1 MSAPKSSMA
10 IDKTPADKTPAEIN
24 TELRNLA
31 HDLSNAIETIMQAT
45 YLLSQAQLDET
56 AKKWMELI
64 DKASRDA
71 ARINRDI
78 REHLRAQ
85 TAQIASGSR

>member
-1 MSAPKSSMA
+1 MASEKS
-10 IDKTPADKTPAEIN
+10 PADKTPAEIN
-24 TELRNLA
+24 TELRTLA
-31 HDLSNAIETIMQAT
+31 HDLSNALETIMQAT
-45 YLLSQAQLDET
+45 YLLAQSQLDENG
-56 AKKWMELI
+56 KKWLELI

-85 TAQIASGSR
+85 TSQLPGETQ

>member
-1 MSAPKSSMA
+1 MA
-10 IDKTPADKTPAEIN
+10 TDKTPSEKSLAELN
-24 TELRNLA
+24 SELRTLA
-31 HDLSNAIETIMQAT
+31 HDLSNSIETIMQAT
-45 YLLSQAQLDET
+45 YLLGTAQVDET
-56 AKKWMELI
+56 GKKWLELI

-85 TAQIASGSR
+85 TAQMGGSDVH

>member
-1 MSAPKSSMA
+1 MATEKS
-10 IDKTPADKTPAEIN
+10 PADKTPAEIN
-24 TELRNLA
+24 TELRTLA
-31 HDLSNAIETIMQAT
+31 HDLSNSIETIMQAT
-45 YLLSQAQLDET
+45 YLLAQAQMDDNG
-56 AKKWMELI
+56 KKWLELI

-85 TAQIASGSR
+85 TAQMGQSAKS

>member
-1 MSAPKSSMA
+1 MSSNFAMPTEKNPAEKSS
-10 IDKTPADKTPAEIN
+10 AEIN

-31 HDLSNAIETIMQAT
+31 HDLSNSIETIMQAT
-45 YLLSQAQLDET
+45 YLLAQAQMDENG
-56 AKKWMELI
+56 KKWLELI

-85 TAQIASGSR
+85 TANIARGSQ

>member
-1 MSAPKSSMA
+1 MA

-24 TELRNLA
+24 SELRTLA

-45 YLLSQAQLDET
+45 YLLGTAQIDDNG
-56 AKKWMELI
+56 KKWVELI

-85 TAQIASGSR
+85 TAQITGSH